1 MGRNKLCLLCLMA
14 SKFIKTLKEIG
25 LSYYFSDNG
34 ILCSRTKEG
43 APTMAVLMDLE
54 SVMLSETSHEVKE
67 KYHMIAPIS
76 GT

>member
-1 MGRNKLCLLCLMA
+1 MA

-43 APTMAVLMDLE
+43 APTMTVLMDLE
-54 SVMLSETSHEVKE
+54 SVMLSETSQLVKD
-67 KYHMIAPIS
+67 K
-76 GT
+76 